1 MKKFVSLL
9 KKKGACS
16 EGLDFALAHADAKTA
31 WEACT
36 NPDYML
42 WALAEFDLV
51 DDKKHRLF
59 ACWCARHTPIG
70 NGKTNWDL
78 LTDERSRNAVIV
90 AQRFANGDAT
100 QEELSAAWA
109 AARAAARSA
118 ARSAWAA
125 SARSAWAAES
135 AESAAESAWARS
147 AWAAESAESAAAS
160 AWAAAESAAESA
172 ASAAQAKALRDI
184 YGFPFESVLASR
196 RKQKGAPA

>member
-118 ARSAWAA
+118 
-125 SARSAWAAES
+125 ES
-135 AESAAESAWARS
+135 ASARS